1 MEKRRI
7 FALDYGRGTMA
18 GFYMDVDAKDR
29 TPKPIMDKDG
39 ESSGFIKMKDGSYRL
54 GRQLYTMPS
63 RDYHEIEKYH
73 LNIKEMPDGNDALQV
88 EYAAAWRRKLI
99 GDPKNKA
106 LFADGCEEVWII
118 GCPTGW
124 RSRRTMERYRAIF
137 ERAGFP
143 DVIIVPESN
152 AAMMYAQQTYGF
164 MDRMDENAG
173 VLCIDLGAYSS
184 DSTFIRPGVVRSY
197 GGYVGASLIE
207 RMVLAMNLNGECCVG
222 GTVSDGLRKSVRLR
236 CGQDEKF
243 RELLLLHAK
252 NLKEN
257 YFNAIVDGME
267 FSDGRDCVE
276 SVDLR
281 FGGDGSIS
289 GGERF
294 FGLVVNDEM
303 MHAIVE
309 GKPVK
314 SILGDEYGSLPDE
327 VRNEL
332 GDKTW
337 LKCLEEFIGKT
348 LEVCPEF
355 AKAASSKASLKP
367 KVILTGGASL
377 MPFVYETLMKAMPNA
392 EVYADRE
399 PMSTIAK
406 GLTYFGPEKLKARDF
421 DEEFHRML
429 NCNVDGMATDGSDRI
444 VNVVAS
450 RTHDVLGIGA
460 VYERTESG
468 KYLQQGQKDDS
479 GIVYNTASKMHN
491 VIFQAIT
498 GWREG
503 NFASENI
510 VSRARELFKTWF
522 DDSMPDVHGR
532 GVASAKSFIVSEMNR
547 IFAPLLAKHGVSGDL
562 MREVDVNLA
571 YSDDML
577 EWWRSQYQMFD
588 RMIAEKGRICNNFPN
603 PDSLVEVFGKSREAI
618 YDKVKE
624 EMCEL
629 FARWRD
635 DVKTMLKEEYDSAEV
650 YGPFRCN
657 CEDEITRALVR
668 AKKTKLGEL
677 IVEESFDEED

>member
-18 GFYMDVDAKDR
+18 GFYIDFDAKDR

-54 GRQLYTMPS
+54 GRQLYTMSS

-73 LNIKEMPDGNDALQV
+73 LNIKEMPDGDDALQV

-99 GDPKNKA
+99 GDPKNAA
-106 LFADGCEEVWII
+106 LFSDGCEEVWII

-124 RSRRTMERYRAIF
+124 RSRRTVERYRAIF

-184 DSTFIRPGVVRSY
+184 DSTFIRPGLVRSY

-207 RMVLAMNLNGECCVG
+207 RMLLAMNLNGEFCASD
-222 GTVSDGLRKSVRLR
+222 TVFDGLRRSIRLR
-236 CGQDEKF
+236 YEKDEKF

-257 YFNAIVDGME
+257 YFKSVVNGME
-267 FSDGRDCVE
+267 FLDGRTCTE

-281 FGGDGSIS
+281 FGGDGAIS
-289 GGERF
+289 SGERF
-294 FGLVVNDEM
+294 FGLVVDDEM
-303 MHAIVE
+303 MHAIVA
-309 GKPVK
+309 GRSVK
-314 SILGDEYGSLPDE
+314 SILGDEYESLPNE
-327 VRNEL
+327 VRSEL

-337 LKCLEEFIGKT
+337 QECLTEFIYQT
-348 LEVCPEF
+348 LKVCPEF
-355 AKAASSKASLKP
+355 AKAANDKGDLKP

-377 MPFVYETLMKAMPNA
+377 MPFVSEVLGKAMPNA
-392 EVYADRE
+392 DVYADRE

-406 GLTYFGPEKLKARDF
+406 GLAYFGPEKLKARDF
-421 DEEFHRML
+421 DAEFHQML
-429 NCNVDGMATDGSDRI
+429 NCNVEGMVTEGPDKVI
-444 VNVVAS
+444 NVVAS

-460 VYERTESG
+460 MYERAENG
-468 KYLQQGQKDDS
+468 KYLQQGLNDDS
-479 GIVYNTASKMHN
+479 GIIYNTASKMHS
-491 VIFQAIT
+491 VIFQAIA

-503 NFASENI
+503 DFVSGNI

-522 DDSMPDVHGR
+522 DDSMSDVHGR
-532 GVASAKSFIVSEMNR
+532 GVASAKSFIVTEMNR
-547 IFAPLLAKHGVSGDL
+547 MFAPLLAKHGVPGDL
-562 MREVDVNLA
+562 MREDDVNLA

-588 RMIAEKGRICNNFPN
+588 MMIAEKGKICGNFPN

-618 YDKVKE
+618 YGKVRE

-629 FARWRD
+629 FAKWKD
-635 DVKTMLKEEYDSAEV
+635 EIKAIFKEEYDSAEV
-650 YGPFRCN
+650 YGPFRRN
-657 CEDEITRALVR
+657 CEEEIVRALVH

-677 IVEESFDEED
+677 IVEESFDEEN